1 MEVLGVA
8 FTLLNSV
15 VIITLSIYRKTSD
28 LLIEAKKSIADEF
41 SICQKNFGNTF
52 SNYAIEESPI
62 NDATDRLKRIVFSGH
77 LDIHIIKI
85 FSRELLLMIIF
96 ALIGVLLSLVSLVK
110 GFFTSGNSSLWSL
123 RTSLILGIP
132 IIILVFELFILCRSL
147 FIEKRAKEIKNKY
160 RTREY

>member
-41 SICQKNFGNTF
+41 SSCQKNFGNTF

-62 NDATDRLKRIVFSGH
+62 NDAIDRLKRIVFSSH